1 MGREGFE
8 PPKAKPADLQSA
20 PFDRSGTCA
29 LQCRDHKVNHYL
41 ETDKY
46 VVEKILAP
54 NRKKR
59 AINEVSNKNCSEISN
74 IIPYFRSSSSTE
86 SNYQSILSGLGP
98 WLRKEPASL

>member
-20 PFDRSGTCA
+20 PFDRSGTCP
-29 LQCRDHKVNHYL
+29 LQCRDHKANHYL

-59 AINEVSNKNCSEISN
+59 AINEVLNKNCSEISN